1 MKLSRGMKLSKWEC
15 QNCDAVFFVDYRRRH
30 SVIICPC
37 CGSENITV
45 RGEAYECRV
54 EGDKGKDNK

>member
-15 QNCDAVFFVDYRRRH
+15 QNCDVIFFVDYRRRH

-37 CGSENITV
+37 CGSENVTV
-45 RGEAYECRV
+45 RGEAYEGGLT
-54 EGDKGKDNK
+54 EEDGEE